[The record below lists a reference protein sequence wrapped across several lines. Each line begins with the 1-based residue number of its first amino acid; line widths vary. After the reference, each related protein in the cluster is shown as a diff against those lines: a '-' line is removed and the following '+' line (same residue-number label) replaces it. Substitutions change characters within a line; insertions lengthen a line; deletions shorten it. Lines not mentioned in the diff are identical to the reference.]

1 MNPDGGSDT
10 NNSKGKI
17 GTNTILE
24 SNVARTSSSSS
35 NESRQRLM
43 ESGETTFDGRE
54 EKHKNID
61 SIDVLEEKE
70 VMYCSL
76 ETEDDGRIATKS
88 VANKNENA
96 IVEVTHGNGQR
107 RFDSDSETSKVSV
120 AHDGRVSWSKSPDQ
134 RSRNSN
140 SDMTGEFMKYFKPIK
155 VSSSS
160 TKSTHLT
167 CNSPQG
173 FLPSKP
179 LFEKFGSGRLKSK
192 TQHGN
197 VTYQNTTE
205 NGTEIALTSKGFS
218 VSEVPFTETSVSES
232 ASSVHTT
239 SSSYFTESDSTIGN
253 SVSLPS
259 LASSF
264 SELETYVDSGS
275 SVSEAIS
282 SERATSA
289 EDSISDEHHDIQLQ
303 VKDSVNL
310 AHQRIGP
317 RIRRN
322 DILNSTSNAI
332 QRGFRNAID
341 TNSSKSSL
349 SSNLE
354 YTRGSVSETA
364 SSEESSS
371 TEIGIISRRTVSFLP
386 ASCSEVLRQ
395 PEKKDPVTRRHR
407 IKEKKSAPLFST
419 PMQVAYNKRSDII
432 NKDFGPLDVTPL
444 RKTLTTASLSGDS
457 SQVTTILPSDSSL
470 KSKSFSSVQSSEAT
484 SLSSRSPASFMSSP
498 SEVTR
503 RQCEDSSSSSSG
515 FRSLGLSISE
525 RKFWNTDFRFGQRR
539 RRISA
544 FIW

>member
-43 ESGETTFDGRE
+43 ESGETTLNGRE

-61 SIDVLEEKE
+61 SIDVLKEKE

-76 ETEDDGRIATKS
+76 ETEDDGRIARNS
-88 VANKNENA
+88 VVNKNENA
-96 IVEVTHGNGQR
+96 IVEVVHGNSQR

-120 AHDGRVSWSKSPDQ
+120 LAPDGRVSWSKSPDQ
-134 RSRNSN
+134 SSRNSN

-160 TKSTHLT
+160 TKSTPLT
-167 CNSPQG
+167 CKSPHG

-179 LFEKFGSGRLKSK
+179 LFERFGSGRLKSK

-197 VTYQNTTE
+197 VTYQNAMG
-205 NGTEIALTSKGFS
+205 NGTEIALTSKGS
-218 VSEVPFTETSVSES
+218 SISEVPFIETSISES
-232 ASSVHTT
+232 ASSLHTT

-264 SELETYVDSGS
+264 SELETNVVSGS
-275 SVSEAIS
+275 CVSEAIS
-282 SERATSA
+282 SERTTSA
-289 EDSISDEHHDIQLQ
+289 EDSLSDEPHGIQLQ

-317 RIRRN
+317 RTRRN

-332 QRGFRNAID
+332 QRGFGNAVD

-349 SSNLE
+349 SSNSE
-354 YTRGSVSETA
+354 YIIGSVSQTA
-364 SSEESSS
+364 NSEESFS
-371 TEIGIISRRTVSFLP
+371 TEIGITSRRTVSFLP

-395 PEKKDPVTRRHR
+395 PEKKDPVTRRHK

-419 PMQVAYNKRSDII
+419 PMQVAYNKRSERI

-444 RKTLTTASLSGDS
+444 RKTLTTALLSGDS

-470 KSKSFSSVQSSEAT
+470 KSKSFSSVESSEAT
-484 SLSSRSPASFMSSP
+484 SLSSR
-498 SEVTR
+498 
-503 RQCEDSSSSSSG
+503 
-515 FRSLGLSISE
+515 RSC
-525 RKFWNTDFRFGQRR
+525 
-539 RRISA
+539 
-544 FIW
+544 

>member
-17 GTNTILE
+17 GTNIIPE
-24 SNVARTSSSSS
+24 SNATRTSSSGS

-43 ESGETTFDGRE
+43 ESGETTLNGRE
-54 EKHKNID
+54 EKHENID
-61 SIDVLEEKE
+61 SIDVPEENKE
-70 VMYCSL
+70 MYCSL
-76 ETEDDGRIATKS
+76 ETEDDGRIAMTS
-88 VANKNENA
+88 VPNKNENA
-96 IVEVTHGNGQR
+96 IVKVVNGNSQR
-107 RFDSDSETSKVSV
+107 RFGSDSETSKVSV
-120 AHDGRVSWSKSPDQ
+120 LAHDGRVSWSKSPDQ
-134 RSRNSN
+134 SCRNSN

-167 CNSPQG
+167 CKSPQG
-173 FLPSKP
+173 FLPQKP

-197 VTYQNTTE
+197 VTYQNATG
-205 NGTEIALTSKGFS
+205 NGTEIALISKGS
-218 VSEVPFTETSVSES
+218 SISEVPFTETSVSES

-239 SSSYFTESDSTIGN
+239 SSAYFTESDSTIGN

-275 SVSEAIS
+275 CVSEAIS
-282 SERATSA
+282 SERTTST
-289 EDSISDEHHDIQLQ
+289 EDSISDELHDIQLQ

-332 QRGFRNAID
+332 QRGFGNAIG
-341 TNSSKSSL
+341 TNSNKSSL
-349 SSNLE
+349 SSNSE
-354 YTRGSVSETA
+354 YTRGSVSDTA

-371 TEIGIISRRTVSFLP
+371 TEIGITSRRTVSFLP

-395 PEKKDPVTRRHR
+395 SEKKDPVTRRHR
-407 IKEKKSAPLFST
+407 VKEKKSAPLFST
-419 PMQVAYNKRSDII
+419 PMQVGYNKRPDGI
-432 NKDFGPLDVTPL
+432 NKDLGPLDVAPL

-457 SQVTTILPSDSSL
+457 SQVTMILPSDSSL
-470 KSKSFSSVQSSEAT
+470 KSKSLSSAESSDAT
-484 SLSSRSPASFMSSP
+484 SLSSRSPMLVS
-498 SEVTR
+498 
-503 RQCEDSSSSSSG
+503 
-515 FRSLGLSISE
+515 
-525 RKFWNTDFRFGQRR
+525 
-539 RRISA
+539 
-544 FIW
+544 